1 MSKHSDLELK
11 MLKTKK
17 LEDLKQMTHIEP
29 ITSKEGSEEDSMEHS
44 YGDEE
49 NIGLCHK
56 KKKKILE
63 ERIQENH
70 QIKKN
75 QNLKHKWIS
84 SFK

>member
-56 KKKKILE
+56 KKKNFGRKNS
-63 ERIQENH
+63 RKSSN
-70 QIKKN
+70 KK
-75 QNLKHKWIS
+75 KSKS
-84 SFK
+84 